1 MKCRLDPVD
10 ASQLLGQD
18 HHRAGRDHEDLTQR
32 AHQRTLGIGAD
43 QPRAAH
49 LALAQDARVHEAR
62 DLAVRSRGGQ
72 AGTFGQIGEAQLV
85 AGEQEG
91 GEQARLTV
99 RPEDGRK

>member
-10 ASQLLGQD
+10 ASRLLGQD

-49 LALAQDARVHEAR
+49 LALAQDAPSMRRATSRCAVGEAR
-62 DLAVRSRGGQ
+62 PARS
-72 AGTFGQIGEAQLV
+72 
-85 AGEQEG
+85 
-91 GEQARLTV
+91 ARSVMLSSSPV
-99 RPEDGRK
+99 SKRVESRRA